1 MVEELSLENCDNK
14 KLDIILICN
23 DLEVSTS
30 GYYAWLKRPPSA
42 RKLENERLWQ
52 KIKKHWDDSRKTY
65 GRRRIAKKLRQEGE
79 VIGKN
84 RVSKIMQKNNIQGVG
99 KKKFKPMTTTSN
111 HELPVAERIFK
122 TEIAEEQVTRP
133 NQYWGGDITYI
144 ATEEG
149 WLYLAIVIDLF
160 TRKAVGH
167 AMSES
172 MPCELVINALDM
184 GLKRQGI
191 TATNKLITHT
201 DRGSQY
207 AAHDY
212 IEKLEAYAITPSM
225 SRKGNCYDN
234 AFIESFFRTLKV
246 ELINRRKFQTRQEAK
261 TAIFEFIEV
270 WYNRQRL
277 HSSLDYMTPEEYEL
291 KKLTAA

>member
-1 MVEELSLENCDNK
+1 MVEELSFEK
-14 KLDIILICN
+14 MDITISCES
-23 DLEVSTS
+23 LEVSAS
-30 GYYAWLKRPPSA
+30 GFYAWLKRPLSK
-42 RKLENERLWQ
+42 RKVEDERLWQ
-52 KIKKHWDDSRKTY
+52 KIKKHWDDSRKNY
-65 GRRRIAKKLRQEGE
+65 GRRPITKKLRSEGE

-84 RVSKIMQKNNIQGVG
+84 RVTKIMKKHGIQGVG

-122 TEIAEEQVTRP
+122 TELAQEQVTKP
-133 NQYWGGDITYI
+133 NQFWGGDITYI

-184 GLKRQGI
+184 GLKRQGLAI
-191 TATNKLITHT
+191 ASDLTTHT

-207 AAHDY
+207 ASHDY
-212 IEKLEAYAITPSM
+212 LEKLAAHKITASM

-234 AFIESFFRTLKV
+234 AFVESFFRTLKV
-246 ELINRRKFQTRQEAK
+246 ELIYRKKFETREEAK

-277 HSSLDYMTPEEYEL
+277 HSSLDYMTPEQYEL
-291 KKLTAA
+291 KQITAA